1 MIAGRNAFLERDV
14 TQLALQLR
22 ILATRV
28 WRKSNEGLTP
38 LLCNKVVK
46 ESIARRVL
54 LGSRDSESALETT
67 ILIFALY
74 THKEGVTVDK
84 NEAAAAFNFV
94 FLRIYTHH
102 AHRFSHAIREVVEAC
117 VDNVPVSP
125 ERLDNKLGQ
134 ECRLSSR
141 RVSHNQDN

>member
-1 MIAGRNAFLERDV
+1 M
-14 TQLALQLR
+14 
-22 ILATRV
+22 
-28 WRKSNEGLTP
+28 
-38 LLCNKVVK
+38 
-46 ESIARRVL
+46 RVL
-54 LGSRDSESALETT
+54 T
-67 ILIFALY
+67 ILLFALY